1 METAVSL
8 SQIGL
13 YNPQRQS
20 AEITEK
26 LFVVRQKQF
35 ESLIESL
42 NEEATDSI
50 PQHHLIL
57 AQRGMGK
64 TIMLKRIEV
73 ELHKEQ
79 YRNKFIPV
87 LFTEEQYGLNN
98 LAKFWDN
105 CLNALA
111 NSFEVEDKNSP
122 EAAEIDNYLNQIK
135 KEKNTDNLAEKL
147 YQHLLTVC
155 NKIQRR
161 PVLLVDNIGLVFNR
175 LSTQEQHVLRAYIS
189 EKSCPVI
196 ISAGVAMAGNSDA
209 KEHVVDYKAPFYDFF
224 QTHYLRKLS
233 YEEFEQLLQNL
244 SKVTQTDITITSKEK
259 SRLKSLFQLAGG
271 NPRIS
276 VMLFKLLVKGFSE
289 NIIDD
294 LEALADEM
302 TPLYKARFEEL
313 SPQQQQILYAIAL
326 NWDSIRLEK
335 IHEDTGLANNQ
346 LSPQLKR
353 LVEDGWLETTK
364 AFKAKGNA
372 YSIPERFF
380 SIWNLMRNGNR
391 KQKEQISCLSKFLE
405 CFYGKDECLLD
416 LELFNSIAE
425 NEIRQNEDKKFIS
438 RYYIHKSAFELGKR
452 NEGLAKE
459 YLLQS
464 FAILEKDDKIQSIAN
479 DDCWRKFASV
489 VIQLGYGSWLL
500 AVLEEKG
507 YDIVLSPYYTAI
519 QALEIEQTEN
529 AETAEIYLRNQAVE
543 KSEPARVI
551 MTKIKKYL
559 Y

>member
-1 METAVSL
+1 MDKAVNL

-20 AEITEK
+20 AELAEK

-35 ESLIESL
+35 DSLIESL
-42 NEEATDSI
+42 NEEAPDSI

-64 TIMLKRIEV
+64 TTMLKRIEV

-79 YRNKFIPV
+79 YRDKFIPV

-98 LAKFWDN
+98 LAKFWKNSLD
-105 CLNALA
+105 ALA

-122 EAAEIDNYLNQIK
+122 NAAEIDNYLNQIK
-135 KEKNTDNLAEKL
+135 KEKITDNLAEKL
-147 YQHLLTVC
+147 YQHLLTAC

-175 LSTQEQHVLRAYIS
+175 LNTQEQHVLRAYIS
-189 EKSCPVI
+189 EKSCPI
-196 ISAGVAMAGNSDA
+196 IVSAGVAMAGNSDA
-209 KEHVVDYKAPFYDFF
+209 KEHVMDYRAPFYDFF
-224 QTHYLRKLS
+224 KTHYLRNLS
-233 YEEFEQLLQNL
+233 YEEFEELLQNL
-244 SKVTQTDITITSKEK
+244 SKVTQTNITITSKEK

-271 NPRIS
+271 NPRTS

-364 AFKAKGNA
+364 AFKTKGNA

-391 KQKEQISCLSKFLE
+391 RQKEQISCLSKFLE
-405 CFYGKDECLLD
+405 CFYGKETLGKEFD
-416 LELFNSIAE
+416 
-425 NEIRQNEDKKFIS
+425 
-438 RYYIHKSAFELGKR
+438 RYYIHKSIFELDKR
-452 NEGLAKE
+452 NEGIAKD
-459 YLLQS
+459 YVLQS
-464 FAILEKDDKIQSIAN
+464 FEILEKEGKIESIAN
-479 DDCWRKFASV
+479 DYCWEKFGSV
-489 VIQLGYGSWLL
+489 VIQSGYGSWLL

-507 YDIVLSPYYTAI
+507 YNIVLSPYYTAI
-519 QALEIEQTEN
+519 QALEIERTEN

-551 MTKIKKYL
+551 MTKMKKY
-559 Y
+559 